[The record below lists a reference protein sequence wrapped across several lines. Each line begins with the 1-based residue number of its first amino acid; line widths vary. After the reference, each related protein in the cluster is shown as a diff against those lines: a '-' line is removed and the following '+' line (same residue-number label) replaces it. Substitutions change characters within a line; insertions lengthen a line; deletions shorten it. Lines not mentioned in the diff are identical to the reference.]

1 MYTDLRHAAIG
12 ESIKVNLA
20 RAQEPGN
27 ASANGGVRSSTR
39 VRNSVCCPKGKCKQR
54 ECWFGKRVF
63 DDSDHVEVTFDDI
76 VDINKFAEENSFMF
90 VGNQLRKYEL
100 GVPMGDPLSCAAALS
115 CTMAA
120 EMTADRKRRTKHGD
134 ARRNLSLCFMDDLFF
149 RIAYD
154 PDAHKRATSSRTAT
168 WTKESAKEYVRELM
182 ACYPKP
188 LELE

>member
-1 MYTDLRHAAIG
+1 MYTDLRHQAIQG
-12 ESIKVNLA
+12 SIKVNLK

-27 ASANGGVRSSTR
+27 APANGGVRSSTR
-39 VRNSVCCPKGKCKQR
+39 VRNSVCCPRGKCKQR

-63 DDSDHVEVTFDDI
+63 DDSDHVEVSFNDI
-76 VDINKFAEENSFMF
+76 VDVNNYAETNSYMF
-90 VGNQLRKYEL
+90 VGKQLRKYEL

-120 EMTADRKRRTKHGD
+120 EMTADRKRQARHGD

-149 RIAYD
+149 RVAYD
-154 PDAHKRATSSRTAT
+154 PEAKNRKIGHKTAT
-168 WTKESAKEYVRELM
+168 WTKESAKTYVGELM
-182 ACYPKP
+182 ACYPRP

>member
-90 VGNQLRKYEL
+90 VGNQLRKYGL
-100 GVPMGDPLSCAAALS
+100 GVPMGDPISCVAALS

-134 ARRNLSLCFMDDLFF
+134 ARRNLKAYASWTIYFSESPMTLTLISEQQAAGPQHGQRSL
-149 RIAYD
+149 R
-154 PDAHKRATSSRTAT
+154 RST
-168 WTKESAKEYVRELM
+168 
-182 ACYPKP
+182 
-188 LELE
+188 